1 LHKRVLTLFAAVA
14 AVAALA
20 ASAGCSD
27 DRDWLDDPALAP
39 PSATESVDPADAQIR
54 ADVLKVYN
62 QYRETE
68 VKAQLAADF
77 RNPDLDKYAADPL
90 LGEVRNE
97 LLQKQMAGV
106 VAKGRP
112 KWDAKVV
119 KISKYERPYTAT
131 IEDCND
137 ISNWDVVDIK
147 TGKSVVVAGQL
158 KKFLL
163 MAEAVQSPNGTWAI
177 RRVTE
182 QRERS
187 C

>member
-1 LHKRVLTLFAAVA
+1 LTLFAAVA
-14 AVAALA
+14 AVAVLA
-20 ASAGCSD
+20 ASAGCSQ

-39 PSATESVDPADAQIR
+39 PSPTESVDPADAQMR
-54 ADVLKVYN
+54 VDVLKVYN
-62 QYRETE
+62 LYRETE

-77 RNPDLDKYAADPL
+77 RNPDLAKYAADPL

-112 KWDAKVV
+112 KWDAQVV
-119 KISKYERPYTAT
+119 KISKHERPYTAS

-137 ISNWDVVDIK
+137 ITNWDVVDTK
-147 TGKSVVVAGQL
+147 TGKSVIVAGQR
-158 KKFLL
+158 KKFVLV
-163 MAEAVQSPNGTWAI
+163 AEAAQSPNGNWVI